1 MAPSLFVACLML
13 DNRSAATR
21 IHTRATQGS
30 PY

>member
-1 MAPSLFVACLML
+1 MAPPLLVASLVL

-30 PY
+30 LY